1 LKLSENYDVKIAGI
15 IGAQRNI
22 SSCPYGKRTLI
33 LIGPEGDFTEGE
45 KEKIISSGFLPVN
58 LGGIILRVETAAI
71 VSASVIM
78 QRAWDESSNNR

>member
-1 LKLSENYDVKIAGI
+1 M
-15 IGAQRNI
+15 
-22 SSCPYGKRTLI
+22 
-33 LIGPEGDFTEGE
+33 
-45 KEKIISSGFLPVN
+45 PVN